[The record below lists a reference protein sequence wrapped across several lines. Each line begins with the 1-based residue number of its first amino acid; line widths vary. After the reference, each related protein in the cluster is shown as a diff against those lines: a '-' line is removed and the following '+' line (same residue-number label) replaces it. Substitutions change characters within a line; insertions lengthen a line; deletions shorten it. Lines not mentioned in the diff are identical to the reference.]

1 VFALVDANSFYATCE
16 RIFRPDL
23 DGRPIVVLSNNDGCI
38 VARSKEAK
46 ALGIDMQKPY
56 FQVRDILKRHNVEVF
71 SSNYTLYA
79 DMSQRLHSI
88 LRDFAERIETYSID
102 ECFLFWK
109 SAPLEGWARLAR
121 RIAETVRRWTG
132 LTVGVGM
139 GETKTLAKLGNHLA
153 KRGKNATGVHVIENT
168 EDATAALDAVE
179 LGDIWGISGG
189 FTRRLRRLGIDK
201 PVELQHANPRYV
213 RQHLGVVG
221 ERIVYELRGVSCI
234 ELEEL
239 RPDKQNIC
247 CSRSFGKV
255 TSEFNSIREAVV
267 TFASQAAVKL
277 RRQQLVTG
285 KLSVFIQTDRHSDN
299 EQYGGWWSSRLLA
312 PTDDTRL
319 IAEHAAWS
327 LRRIFRP
334 QLLYKKAGVLL
345 MDLCRQSVA
354 QRTLWVHRDPDES
367 TKLMAVVDRINEE
380 HGRGTIR
387 LAAASPVALNP
398 CRTWH
403 MRSDRRSPRYTTR
416 WEELPIISA
425 GNSLSP
431 FRHGNGERNCFVVP
445 CYEPLKR
452 SQ

>member
-1 VFALVDANSFYATCE
+1 MFALVDANSFYATCE

-23 DGRPIVVLSNNDGCI
+23 ANKPVVVLSNNDGCI

-56 FQVRDILKRHNVEVF
+56 FQIRHLIRRFDVEVF

-79 DMSQRLHSI
+79 DMSERLHSI

-102 ECFLFWK
+102 ESFLFWR
-109 SAPLEGWARLAR
+109 SEPQEGWTALAR
-121 RIAETVRRWTG
+121 RIAERVKQWTG

-153 KRGKNATGVHVIENT
+153 KRGKNSNGVHVIESDD
-168 EDATAALDAVE
+168 DATAALEYIE

-189 FTRRLRRLGIDK
+189 SIRRLNRIGINT
-201 PVELQHANPRYV
+201 PIELRKANPHHV
-213 RQHLGVVG
+213 RQVLGVVG
-221 ERIVYELRGVSCI
+221 QRIVYELRGISCI
-234 ELEEL
+234 ALEEIT
-239 RPDKQNIC
+239 PDKQNIC

-255 TSEFNSIREAVV
+255 TSEFNAIREATV
-267 TFASQAAVKL
+267 TFASQACVKL
-277 RRQQLVTG
+277 RRQKLVAS
-285 KLSVFIQTDRHSDN
+285 KLSVFIQTDRHSDD

-327 LRRIFRP
+327 LKRIFRP
-334 QLLYKKAGVLL
+334 EFRYKKAGVLL
-345 MDLCRQSVA
+345 MDLCRRAIA
-354 QRTLWVHRDPDES
+354 QRTLFVHCDPDES
-367 TKLMAVVDRINEE
+367 AKLMAVVDRINQE

-387 LAAASPVALNP
+387 LASASPVALNP

-403 MRSDRRSPRYTTR
+403 LRSDHRSPRYTTR
-416 WEELPIISA
+416 WEELPIVSA
-425 GNSLSP
+425 AGRQTTDRSTSPSLVENQP
-431 FRHGNGERNCFVVP
+431 VP
-445 CYEPLKR
+445 
-452 SQ
+452 